1 MTRAVIRNGS
11 GLASLPPYIEV
22 TPAGRPPADWR
33 GVIAAAPAVELPELL
48 ATLGCEADRPR
59 LVVVAAHPDD
69 ETIGA
74 GRLVA
79 AWSQTLG
86 PVTAVLAT
94 AGERCVDH
102 VAARPPGLAERRVAE
117 WVEATTILGVR
128 DRIRL
133 DLHDGGLA
141 ATEDR
146 LRSALT
152 EVLDGICDE
161 TAVDEVVVAAPYRR
175 DPHPDHRAV
184 GRAAIAAAVDLGV
197 PAVGFPVW
205 LTYWSDPDEGVD
217 PLWRLAASVANDV
230 LWWSAL
236 QRFRTQLEPLDRGLG
251 PVVPSRMLEHHT
263 EQLLLSTES
272 VRP

>member
-1 MTRAVIRNGS
+1 M
-11 GLASLPPYIEV
+11 LASLAPPIEA
-22 TPAGRPPADWR
+22 TPAGRPRADWR
-33 GVIAAAPAVELPELL
+33 GIIAAAPSVKLPELL
-48 ATLGCEADRPR
+48 AMLGCEADRPR

-79 AWSQTLG
+79 AWSRALG

-94 AGERCVDH
+94 AGERCVDD
-102 VAARPPGLAERRVAE
+102 VAARSPGLAERRVAE
-117 WVEATTILGVR
+117 WIEATTILGVR

-133 DLHDGGLA
+133 DLPDGGLGTA
-141 ATEDR
+141 EDR

-152 EVLDGICDE
+152 EILDGICNE
-161 TAVDEVVVAAPYRR
+161 TAADQIVLAAPYPR
-175 DPHPDHRAV
+175 DPHPDHRAA
-184 GRAAIAAAVDLGV
+184 GRAAIAAANDLGV
-197 PAVGFPVW
+197 LTVGFPVW
-205 LTYWSDPDEGVD
+205 LTYWGEPDERAD

-236 QRFRTQLEPLDRGLG
+236 QRYRTQLEPLDRGLA
-251 PVVPSRMLEHHT
+251 PLVPSRMLEHHT
-263 EQLLLSTES
+263 EQLLLSTGP